1 MISKLAVR
9 GRIPLVI
16 SKTRRTPTKGYFFKY
31 LLSTIVVHF
40 AKFEPII
47 AFNSFFAHKLRILCC
62 IPECFGGHYRVNGAG
77 HALPG

>member
-16 SKTRRTPTKGYFFKY
+16 SKTRRTPTRALFFKH

-47 AFNSFFAHKLRILCC
+47 AFNFFFAHKLLHTLLHSRMFWWTLS
-62 IPECFGGHYRVNGAG
+62 R
-77 HALPG
+77 